1 MKQLKLGL
9 TLILDYNEERQMYFE
24 DGLVKESS
32 LKSFENNDDDDDSV
46 SLYLNTISIGCI
58 IDIKLSFF
66 N

>member
-9 TLILDYNEERQMYFE
+9 TLILDYNEERQIDFK
-24 DGLVKESS
+24 DSLVKESS
-32 LKSFENNDDDDDSV
+32 LKPFENNDDDSV

-58 IDIKLSFF
+58 IDIKLLFF

>member
-9 TLILDYNEERQMYFE
+9 TLILDYNEERQIDFK
-24 DGLVKESS
+24 DSLVKESS
-32 LKSFENNDDDDDSV
+32 LKSFENNDDDSV

-58 IDIKLSFF
+58 IDIKLLFF